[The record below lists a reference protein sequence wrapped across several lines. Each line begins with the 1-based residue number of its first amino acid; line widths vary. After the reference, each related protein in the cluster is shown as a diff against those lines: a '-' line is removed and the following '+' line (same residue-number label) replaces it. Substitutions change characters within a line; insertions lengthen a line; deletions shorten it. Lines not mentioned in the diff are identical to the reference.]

1 MERLGVRFM
10 TDNNFGNYFEALV
23 RKVEIIETNVNWMKD
38 EMEKDQKHI
47 DQIYRNKEEIQQVK
61 TVGTV
66 LFTITAFVGSF
77 FGFRIK

>member
-1 MERLGVRFM
+1 MERLGTRYM
-10 TDNNFGNYFEALV
+10 SEENFGSYFQALV
-23 RKVEIIETNVNWMKD
+23 RKVERIETNVSWMKD

-47 DQIYRNKEEIQQVK
+47 DQIYNNKEEIQKVK

-66 LFTITAFVGSF
+66 LFTMFAFISSF